1 MAANTKVWPD
11 KDPDATKDYAV
22 DWTLLLAT
30 DETITAS
37 AWAVDD
43 PDLVIESASPLAPS
57 ILLGVCTVWLSGGV
71 AGSTYKVTNT
81 ITTSR
86 GMIDE
91 RTITI
96 KVKEQ

>member
-1 MAANTKVWPD
+1 MSAKLVWPD

-22 DWTLLLAT
+22 DWTALLVT
-30 DETITAS
+30 EETITDS
-37 AWAVDD
+37 DWTVDD
-43 PDLVIESASPLAPS
+43 DDLVIESESPLAPFV
-57 ILLGVCTVWLSGGV
+57 LLGVCTVWLSGGV
-71 AGSTYKVTNT
+71 AGATYKVKNT